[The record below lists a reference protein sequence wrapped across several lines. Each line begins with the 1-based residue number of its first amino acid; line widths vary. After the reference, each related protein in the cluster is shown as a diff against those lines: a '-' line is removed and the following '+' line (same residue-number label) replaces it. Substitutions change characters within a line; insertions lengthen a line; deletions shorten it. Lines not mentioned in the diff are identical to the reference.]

1 MANGM
6 SSLMIGA
13 SGLKT
18 AQAGLNTT
26 AHNLANINTSGY
38 TRQQIGFADS
48 TYMSL
53 QSIGNPYSS
62 TYGTGVGVN
71 AIRRIRETF
80 IDRAYRTENGRYGY
94 YNSQYKAV
102 EEVEDLFGEMQGVT
116 FESSMTNLYDSLNEL
131 SKEPSST
138 VVRSSLMQNASAF
151 LTRADAVYEGLK
163 DYQETLNED
172 VKNMVDTI
180 NDIANQIYDLNKQ
193 VAKIESAG
201 KETANDVRD
210 QRDQLLDE
218 LSEYV
223 KISYYENENGET
235 MVQVESV
242 PMVTSAGVSEMS
254 LRTAADNNLY
264 IPTFPAYDR
273 DVYSDD
279 MLYGA
284 DSSDQ
289 GSLKGLLLARGCV
302 NVDYTDVPV
311 KPNKDDYDNEAD
323 YNNAYAVYEQK
334 QSYYNRYIEPSVI
347 LSAIA
352 GLDKLVNGICTNLDE
367 VLHPTTSVV
376 YDDDGVTVKENFSRT
391 SALTDANGAEL
402 IPDYYEYTDSA
413 EDVLYDSAHNEVKG
427 VDPDKDGKYYYTST
441 EKLYTR
447 TEKTG
452 TLSTNGKSY
461 TYTSSND
468 KLYDANGNTYYGTLG
483 ADGKT
488 YEFSVGS
495 AKLYEYNV
503 VEPDKYNY
511 SVLDMSK
518 TDYGNDDDHTVGEGI
533 FDREYTD
540 QYVEVELNGEK
551 YKVVNNANSN
561 GLRSDYQLGNIIMND
576 ATMQNV
582 ALLPFTNAQGKEDMA
597 RSQALLDVWTAD
609 FASLNP
615 ESYAVGD
622 FTTFYNNFTG
632 EFATV
637 GKVLY
642 NFVSQQQTMVDSY
655 DDQRQQT
662 EGVSSDEELQKMIKY
677 QQSYNAA
684 SRYINVVSE
693 MLEHLVTSLGNA

>member
-1 MANGM
+1 
-6 SSLMIGA
+6 
-13 SGLKT
+13 
-18 AQAGLNTT
+18 
-26 AHNLANINTSGY
+26 
-38 TRQQIGFADS
+38 
-48 TYMSL
+48 
-53 QSIGNPYSS
+53 
-62 TYGTGVGVN
+62 
-71 AIRRIRETF
+71 
-80 IDRAYRTENGRYGY
+80 
-94 YNSQYKAV
+94 
-102 EEVEDLFGEMQGVT
+102 
-116 FESSMTNLYDSLNEL
+116 
-131 SKEPSST
+131 
-138 VVRSSLMQNASAF
+138 
-151 LTRADAVYEGLK
+151 
-163 DYQETLNED
+163 
-172 VKNMVDTI
+172 
-180 NDIANQIYDLNKQ
+180 
-193 VAKIESAG
+193 
-201 KETANDVRD
+201 
-210 QRDQLLDE
+210 
-218 LSEYV
+218 
-223 KISYYENENGET
+223 
-235 MVQVESV
+235 
-242 PMVTSAGVSEMS
+242 
-254 LRTAADNNLY
+254 
-264 IPTFPAYDR
+264 
-273 DVYSDD
+273 
-279 MLYGA
+279 
-284 DSSDQ
+284 
-289 GSLKGLLLARGCV
+289 V

-311 KPNKDDYDNEAD
+311 KPDKVEEPDKNDKKYIKDDGSFDQDAYDADEAD
-323 YNNAYAVYEQK
+323 YEQYLNDYAIYEQK

-367 VLHPTTSVV
+367 VLHPTTSEVV
-376 YDDDGVTVKENFSRT
+376 NEDGTTTSFSRT
-391 SALTDANGAEL
+391 DALTYTDANGKTQEL
-402 IPDYYEYTDSA
+402 IPDYYEYIDSS
-413 EDVLYDSAHNEVKG
+413 EEVLYDSAHNEVKG
-427 VDPDKDGKYYYTST
+427 VDPNTAGAYYYKST

-452 TLSTNGKSY
+452 TLSADGKSY
-461 TYTSSND
+461 TYTSDND
-468 KLYDANGNTYYGTLG
+468 KLYDAKGNTYYGTQQ
-483 ADGKT
+483 ADGT
-488 YEFSVGS
+488 YSYAVAS

-503 VEPDKYNY
+503 AEPDKYNY
-511 SVLDMSK
+511 SVLDMST

-540 QYVEVELNGEK
+540 QYVEVEVDGNK
-551 YKVVNNANSN
+551 YKVVNNMNSN

-642 NFVSQQQTMVDSY
+642 NFVSQQQTMISSY